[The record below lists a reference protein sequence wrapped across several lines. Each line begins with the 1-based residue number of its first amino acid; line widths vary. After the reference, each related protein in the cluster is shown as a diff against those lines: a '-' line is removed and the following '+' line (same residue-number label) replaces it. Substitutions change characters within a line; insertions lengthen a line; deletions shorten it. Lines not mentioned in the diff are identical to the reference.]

1 VWENSGGPNWHHNK
15 AAPTANNKLR
25 KHMPANTE
33 HRTSHT
39 KTGSARTYPSELQ
52 PLRQSLVVALARLDF
67 ELQSDIETIRNSS
80 VDQWM
85 KQQRSNAARA
95 SSTAPHFLHSATC
108 KLAEAGSG
116 TCGLIFFEA
125 MPRYFFHIHHKDG
138 IDQDDAGTDLATFMM
153 HAVRL

>member
-1 VWENSGGPNWHHNK
+1 MTGWLRKGQSHVELVQWVCCVENSGGPNRHHNK

-33 HRTSHT
+33 HPTSHT

-52 PLRQSLVVALARLDF
+52 PLRQSLVVALAKLDF

-85 KQQRSNAARA
+85 KQQTIKTLQEHHQQRRTSYIRQLASWQRQAQALAA
-95 SSTAPHFLHSATC
+95 
-108 KLAEAGSG
+108 
-116 TCGLIFFEA
+116 
-125 MPRYFFHIHHKDG
+125 
-138 IDQDDAGTDLATFMM
+138 
-153 HAVRL
+153 